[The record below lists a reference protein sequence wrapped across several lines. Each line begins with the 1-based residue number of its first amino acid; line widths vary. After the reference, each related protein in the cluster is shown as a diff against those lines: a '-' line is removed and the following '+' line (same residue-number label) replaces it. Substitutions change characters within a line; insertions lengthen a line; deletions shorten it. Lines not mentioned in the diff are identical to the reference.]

1 MTVQVARPAM
11 QIVIMLLAAAATAA
25 ARSNGSYASFRLE
38 AKPQLP
44 KRPDKHED
52 PMLGLQ
58 DPYVYAA

>member
-1 MTVQVARPAM
+1 M